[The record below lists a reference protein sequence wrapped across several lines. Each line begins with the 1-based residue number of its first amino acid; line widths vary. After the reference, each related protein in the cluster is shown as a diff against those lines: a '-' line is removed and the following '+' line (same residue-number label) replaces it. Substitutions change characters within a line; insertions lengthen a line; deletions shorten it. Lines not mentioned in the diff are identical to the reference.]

1 MTTFASRTEWLAA
14 RSQPA
19 PDGGPMLG
27 ASDVATPFGL
37 GFTSPARFAAILRG
51 DLPRDPEPDAPS
63 DPRAVG
69 TRLEHVALAEYA
81 VHHRP
86 AGAWPLADQITR
98 WAHPDRP
105 WLAVSPDALVLES
118 LGADVT
124 GLVEVKI
131 PRSASALGEY
141 APDNADGYG
150 IAATLADPRG
160 PAIPR
165 KYALQVLAQMATI
178 RACQAN
184 DTGPGYPPALTYC
197 DLWVWA
203 GPHAHRRVRLTWD
216 EGAQAAADSLFDA
229 VGAWRQRHVLDGEP
243 VPVGCPDDAAV
254 AVRLWRAEGQHS
266 APGLARTAAEYAAAA
281 DGMRR
286 AEAHKEAAKAALLG
300 ALYRAGASTALIP
313 DPAADPGAKTK
324 AAREGKP
331 AKVAITGTPGG
342 VRSLR
347 VTPGW
352 LTDAGCTPLSDDIT
366 APIEPITIPGITTG
380 ELAARWADAP
390 AAPAT
395 DAPQATDPVLAAA
408 LAAMASDGGADW

>member
-1 MTTFASRTEWLAA
+1 
-14 RSQPA
+14 
-19 PDGGPMLG
+19 MLG

-37 GFTSPARFAAILRG
+37 GFVSPARFAAILRG
-51 DLPRDPEPDAPS
+51 ELSRDPEPDALS

-105 WLAVSPDALVLES
+105 WLAVSPDALIVDGI
-118 LGADVT
+118 GADVT

-131 PRSASALGEY
+131 PRSAGALSEY
-141 APDNADGYG
+141 APDSADGYG

-165 KYALQVLAQMATI
+165 RYALQVLAQMATI
-178 RACQAN
+178 RAYQAH
-184 DTGPGYPPALTYC
+184 DHGLGYAPALTYC

-216 EGAQAAADSLFDA
+216 DGAQAAADALFDA
-229 VGAWRQRHVLDGEP
+229 VGAWRQRHVLEVQP
-243 VPVGCPDDAAV
+243 VPIGCPDDATV

-266 APGLARTAAEYAAAA
+266 APGLARTAAEYTAAA

-300 ALYRAGASTALIP
+300 ALYRAGAATAIIP
-313 DPAADPGAKTK
+313 DPHADPGARTK

-331 AKVAITGTPGG
+331 AKVNITGTPGG
-342 VRSLR
+342 ARSLR

-352 LTDAGCTPLSDDIT
+352 LTDAGCAPLADDIT
-366 APIEPITIPGITTG
+366 APIEPITIPGITIG
-380 ELAARWADAP
+380 ELAARWADATT
-390 AAPAT
+390 APAT
-395 DAPQATDPVLAAA
+395 DTPQAADPVLAAA
-408 LAAMASDGGADW
+408 LAAMASDDGADW

>member
-14 RSQPA
+14 RSKPA
-19 PDGGPMLG
+19 PDGGPMMG

-37 GFTSPARFAAILRG
+37 GFTSPARAAAILRG

-69 TRLEHVALAEYA
+69 TRLEHVALAEYC
-81 VHHRP
+81 VHHVDKRV
-86 AGAWPLADQITR
+86 AFVDADITR
-98 WAHPDRP
+98 IHHPDRP
-105 WLAVSPDALVLES
+105 WLAVSPDARVFD
-118 LGADVT
+118 GAYMI

-131 PRSASALGEY
+131 PRSAAALGEY
-141 APDNADGYG
+141 APDMPDGYSL
-150 IAATLADPRG
+150 AATLADPRG

-165 KYALQVLAQMATI
+165 RYALQVLAQMATI
-178 RACQAN
+178 RACQAH
-184 DTGPGYPPALTYC
+184 DHGPGYAPALTYC

-216 EGAQAAADSLFDA
+216 DGAQAAADALFDA
-229 VGAWRQRHVLDGEP
+229 VGAWRQRHVLGAEP

-266 APGLARTAAEYAAAA
+266 APGLARTAAQYAAAA
-281 DGMRR
+281 EDMKR

-300 ALYRAGASTALIP
+300 ALYRAGAATALIP
-313 DPAADPGAKTK
+313 DPHADPGAKTK
-324 AAREGKP
+324 AAREGRP

-347 VTPGW
+347 VSPGW
-352 LTDAGCTPLSDDIT
+352 IADATWAHLADDIA

-395 DAPQATDPVLAAA
+395 DTPQAADPILAAA
-408 LAAMASDGGADW
+408 LAAMAADDGADW

>member
-105 WLAVSPDALVLES
+105 WLAVSPDALVIES
-118 LGADVT
+118 AGADVT

-131 PRSASALGEY
+131 PRGAWELANY
-141 APDNADGYG
+141 APDVPEGYG

-300 ALYRAGASTALIP
+300 ALYRAGASTAIIP
-313 DPAADPGAKTK
+313 DPAADPGARTK

>member
-14 RSQPA
+14 RNTPA

-37 GFTSPARFAAILRG
+37 GFVSPARAAAILRG
-51 DLPRDPEPDAPS
+51 DLPRDPEPDDPS

-81 VHHRP
+81 VAHGLPMNRD
-86 AGAWPLADQITR
+86 GIERWIDDRITR
-98 WAHPDRP
+98 WRHPRRP
-105 WLAVSPDALVLES
+105 WLAVSPDALVKEWV
-118 LGADVT
+118 GENTVI
-124 GLVEVKI
+124 GIVEVKI
-131 PRSASALGEY
+131 PRSASALSEY
-141 APDNADGYG
+141 APDSADGYG

-165 KYALQVLAQMATI
+165 RYALQVLAQMATL
-178 RACQAN
+178 RACCEDMCAF
-184 DTGPGYPPALTYC
+184 A

-216 EGAQAAADSLFDA
+216 DGAQAAADALFDA
-229 VGAWRQRHVLDGEP
+229 VAAWRQRHVLDGEP
-243 VPVGCPDDAAV
+243 VPAGCPDDAAI

-266 APGLARTAAEYAAAA
+266 APGLARAASNYAAAA
-281 DGMRR
+281 EDIKR
-286 AEAHKEAAKAALLG
+286 AEARKEAAKAALLG
-300 ALYRAGASTALIP
+300 ALYAAGASTALIP
-313 DPAADPGAKTK
+313 DPHADPGAKTK

-342 VRSLR
+342 TRTLR

-352 LTDAGCTPLSDDIT
+352 IADAAPPDLADDIA
-366 APIEPITIPGITTG
+366 APIEPIHVPGVTAG

-395 DAPQATDPVLAAA
+395 DTPQTADPVLAAA
-408 LAAMASDGGADW
+408 LAAMASDDGADW

>member
-1 MTTFASRTEWLAA
+1 MPSFASRTEWLAA

-37 GFTSPARFAAILRG
+37 GFVSPARFAAILRG
-51 DLPRDPEPDAPS
+51 DIPRDPESDDPS
-63 DPRAVG
+63 DPMVTG
-69 TRLEHVALAEYA
+69 QRLEHVALTEYC

-86 AGAWPLADQITR
+86 DARWPLADEITR

-105 WLAVSPDALVLES
+105 WLAVSPDALVCETMS
-118 LGADVT
+118 APVT

-131 PRSASALGEY
+131 PRGAWELANY
-141 APDNADGYG
+141 APDRPEGYG

-165 KYALQVLAQMATI
+165 KYALQVLTQLATI
-178 RACQAN
+178 RACQAHYH
-184 DTGPGYPPALTYC
+184 GPDHPPALAYA
-197 DLWVWA
+197 DLWAWA

-216 EGAQAAADSLFDA
+216 DGAQAAADSLFDA
-229 VGAWRQRHVLDGEP
+229 VAAWRQRHVLDGEP
-243 VPVGCPDDAAV
+243 VPVGCPDDATV

-266 APGLARTAAEYAAAA
+266 APGLARTAAQYATASE
-281 DGMRR
+281 DMRR
-286 AEAHKEAAKAALLG
+286 AEARKEAAKAAMLG
-300 ALYRAGASTALIP
+300 ALYRAGASTAIIP
-313 DPAADPGAKTK
+313 DPAADPGARTK
-324 AAREGKP
+324 AARDGRP

-352 LTDAGCTPLSDDIT
+352 LTDATWIHLADDID

-395 DAPQATDPVLAAA
+395 DAPQAADPVLAAA
-408 LAAMASDGGADW
+408 LAAMASDDGAGW

>member
-1 MTTFASRTEWLAA
+1 MPTFASRADWLAA

-37 GFTSPARFAAILRG
+37 GFTSPARAAAILRG

-69 TRLEHVALAEYA
+69 TRLEHVALTEYA

-86 AGAWPLADQITR
+86 ADPWPLADQITR
-98 WAHPDRP
+98 WLHPDRP
-105 WLAVSPDALVLES
+105 WLAVSPDALIVDGI
-118 LGADVT
+118 GADVT

-131 PRSASALGEY
+131 PRSAGALSEY
-141 APDNADGYG
+141 APDSADGYG

-165 KYALQVLAQMATI
+165 RYALQVRAQLATI

-184 DTGPGYPPALTYC
+184 DTGPGYPSALTYC

-216 EGAQAAADSLFDA
+216 DGAQAAADALFDA
-229 VGAWRQRHVLDGEP
+229 VAAWRQRHVLDGEP
-243 VPVGCPDDAAV
+243 VPVGCPDDAAI

-281 DGMRR
+281 EDMKR
-286 AEAHKEAAKAALLG
+286 AEARKDAAKANLLRVMSG
-300 ALYRAGASTALIP
+300 VGVSTVIIP
-313 DPAADPGAKTK
+313 DPGAHVGASTK
-324 AAREGKP
+324 AAREGRP

-342 VRSLR
+342 TRSLR

-352 LTDAGCTPLSDDIT
+352 LASVPLRGLPNEDD
-366 APIEPITIPGITTG
+366 APIEPIHVPGVTVG
-380 ELAARWADAP
+380 ELAARWAAAP

-395 DAPQATDPVLAAA
+395 DAPQAADPVLAAA
-408 LAAMASDGGADW
+408 LAAMAADDGADW

>member
-1 MTTFASRTEWLAA
+1 MPTFASRADWLAA

-27 ASDVATPFGL
+27 ASDVAAPFGL
-37 GFTSPARFAAILRG
+37 GFVSPARAAAILRG

-81 VHHRP
+81 VAHGVPMDSLGVDR
-86 AGAWPLADQITR
+86 WIDDRITR
-98 WAHPDRP
+98 WNHPSRP
-105 WLAVSPDALVLES
+105 WLAVSPDALVKEWIGES
-118 LGADVT
+118 TVVGI
-124 GLVEVKI
+124 VEVKI
-131 PRSASALGEY
+131 PRSAGALGEY
-141 APDNADGYG
+141 APDVPDGYG

-165 KYALQVLAQMATI
+165 RYALQVLAQMATL
-178 RACQAN
+178 RACHEDMCAF
-184 DTGPGYPPALTYC
+184 A

-203 GPHAHRRVRLTWD
+203 GPHAHRRVRLVWD
-216 EGAQAAADSLFDA
+216 DGAQAAADALFDA
-229 VGAWRQRHVLDGEP
+229 VAAWRQRHVLGAEP

-266 APGLARTAAEYAAAA
+266 APGLARTAAQYAEAA
-281 DGMRR
+281 DDVKR
-286 AEAHKEAAKAALLG
+286 AEARKDEAKAALLG

-313 DPAADPGAKTK
+313 DPAADPGARTK

-331 AKVAITGTPGG
+331 AKVSITGTPGG

-352 LTDAGCTPLSDDIT
+352 IADAALPGLADDIA
-366 APIEPITIPGITTG
+366 APIEPIHVPGITTG

-390 AAPAT
+390 VAPPT
-395 DAPQATDPVLAAA
+395 DAPQAADPILAAA
-408 LAAMASDGGADW
+408 LAAMASDDGADW

>member
-1 MTTFASRTEWLAA
+1 MTTFASRTEWLTA
-14 RSQPA
+14 RNTPA

-37 GFTSPARFAAILRG
+37 GFVSPARFAAIMRG
-51 DLPRDPEPDAPS
+51 DIPRDPEPDDPR

-105 WLAVSPDALVLES
+105 WLAVSPDALVIES
-118 LGADVT
+118 AGADVT

-131 PRSASALGEY
+131 PRGAWELANY
-141 APDNADGYG
+141 APDRPEGYG

-165 KYALQVLAQMATI
+165 EYALQVLAQLATI
-178 RACQAN
+178 RACQAHN
-184 DTGPGYPPALTYC
+184 HGPDHPPALTYC

-216 EGAQAAADSLFDA
+216 DSAQAAADALFDA
-229 VGAWRQRHVLDGEP
+229 VAAWRQRHVLEGQP
-243 VPVGCPDDAAV
+243 VPIGCPDDATV

-281 DGMRR
+281 EDMKR
-286 AEAHKEAAKAALLG
+286 AEARKDAAKANLLRVMSG
-300 ALYRAGASTALIP
+300 VGVSTAIIP
-313 DPAADPGAKTK
+313 DPGAHVGASTK
-324 AAREGKP
+324 AAREGRP
-331 AKVAITGTPGG
+331 ARVTITGTPGG
-342 VRSLR
+342 VRTLR

-352 LTDAGCTPLSDDIT
+352 LASVPLRGLPNEDD
-366 APIEPITIPGITTG
+366 APIEPITIPGVTVG

-390 AAPAT
+390 APPAT
-395 DAPQATDPVLAAA
+395 DAPQAADPVLAAA
-408 LAAMASDGGADW
+408 LAAMAADDGADW

>member
-1 MTTFASRTEWLAA
+1 MPTFASRTEWLAA
-14 RSQPA
+14 RNTPA
-19 PDGGPMLG
+19 PDGGPMIG
-27 ASDVATPFGL
+27 ASDMATPFGL

-86 AGAWPLADQITR
+86 AGAWPLADEITR
-98 WAHPDRP
+98 WHHPQRP
-105 WLAVSPDALVLES
+105 WLAVSPDALVIES
-118 LGADVT
+118 AGADVT

-131 PRSASALGEY
+131 PRSAGALSEY
-141 APDNADGYG
+141 APDRPEGYG

-178 RACQAN
+178 RAYHAHYH
-184 DTGPGYPPALTYC
+184 GPDHPPALTYC

-216 EGAQAAADSLFDA
+216 DGAQAVADALFDA
-229 VGAWRQRHVLDGEP
+229 VAAWRQRHVLDGEP
-243 VPVGCPDDAAV
+243 VPVGCPDDATI

-266 APGLARTAAEYAAAA
+266 APGLARTVARYALAS
-281 DGMRR
+281 DNVKR
-286 AEAHKEAAKAALLG
+286 AEAHKDEAKAALLG

-313 DPAADPGAKTK
+313 DPHADPGARTK
-324 AAREGKP
+324 AAREGRP
-331 AKVAITGTPGG
+331 AKVSITGTPGG

-352 LTDAGCTPLSDDIT
+352 LTDATWIHLDDDIA
-366 APIEPITIPGITTG
+366 APIEPIHVPGVTVG

-395 DAPQATDPVLAAA
+395 NAPQAADPVLAAA
-408 LAAMASDGGADW
+408 LAAMASDDGADW